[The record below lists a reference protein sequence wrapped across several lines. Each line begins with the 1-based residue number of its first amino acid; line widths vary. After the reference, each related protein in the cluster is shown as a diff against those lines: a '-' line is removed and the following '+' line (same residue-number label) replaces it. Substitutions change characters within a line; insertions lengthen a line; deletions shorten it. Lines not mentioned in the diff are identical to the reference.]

1 MIHKV
6 SFSQDSIEQLK
17 VLDDDAKK
25 KLFSNFITP
34 IRNGYNPDELEGKY
48 KPSWEMQF
56 VDSAM
61 KVAFM
66 EKAREDCLYHYH
78 FGYKYYQDG
87 RDPNYFGKVS
97 DGIVHIQQDFN
108 VEIIDHVIFDICLK
122 HPSPFKVPFMK
133 DKRKVVGL

>member
-6 SFSQDSIEQLK
+6 SFSQDGIEQLK

-25 KLFSNFITP
+25 KLFTNFITP
-34 IRNGYNPDELEGKY
+34 IKNGYEPKELEGKY

-61 KVAFM
+61 KEAFM
-66 EKAREDCLYHYH
+66 EKAKEDCLYHYH
-78 FGYKYYQDG
+78 FGYRYYQVG
-87 RDPNYFGKVS
+87 RDPKYFGKVS
-97 DGIVHIQQDFN
+97 DGIVHIQQDICT
-108 VEIIDHVIFDICLK
+108 VKTEHVVFDICLK

-133 DKRKVVGL
+133 DKGKVVGF